1 MWDVVRVRSIVQLK
15 NEGVGCCEGVVNC
28 TAQESREVRAP
39 GSFVSD
45 YAHLT
50 RSYLFDS
57 EHKQLLY
64 VWKFAENDVIEVHC
78 YGADKGSN

>member
-1 MWDVVRVRSIVQLK
+1 MWGVVRVRVWSIVQLK
-15 NEGVGCCEGVVNC
+15 S
-28 TAQESREVRAP
+28 QEKSELLVALCL
-39 GSFVSD
+39 D

-64 VWKFAENDVIEVHC
+64 AWKFAENDVIEVHC
-78 YGADKGSN
+78 YGADKGSD